1 MGLQSIGGEY
11 MHVEVSGLAN
21 TVQAWI
27 DDARNMT
34 HLLLTREQTSDLIH
48 KLSAALDREIQDA

>member
-11 MHVEVSGLAN
+11 VHIEASGLPN
-21 TVQAWI
+21 IVQAWI

-34 HLLLTREQTSDLIH
+34 HVMLSREQAVDLIQ
-48 KLSAALDREIQDA
+48 KLSAAIDREIADA

>member
-11 MHVEVSGLAN
+11 VHIEASGLPN
-21 TVQAWI
+21 IVQAWI

-34 HLLLTREQTSDLIH
+34 HVMLSREQAADLIH
-48 KLSAALDREIQDA
+48 KLSAALDREIADA